1 MESII
6 PLLILRGYDFLL
18 LPAALSGSWG
28 RVGSYKFCLESAPS
42 PGCLGTAHTS
52 QHQRKLALKSFLFL
66 EICQAGD
73 MGKHFEKM
81 QHWVPVCDNAC

>member
-1 MESII
+1 M
-6 PLLILRGYDFLL
+6 L
-18 LPAALSGSWG
+18 LPAALSGSWL

-42 PGCLGTAHTS
+42 SGCLGTAHTS

-73 MGKHFEKM
+73 VGKHFEKT
-81 QHWVPVCDNAC
+81 QHRVPICGNPC